1 MNGFEQFNLTPEL
14 QQSIAALGFETPTP
28 VQKAVI
34 PVLLEGRRNMV
45 ALAQTGTGKT
55 AAFGIPVL
63 QRVDVGRNEIQTVI
77 LCPTRE
83 LCLQVC
89 RDLKEISKH
98 SKAVRTVAIYGG
110 ASIETQLRALRSGV
124 HIIVATPGRLHDL
137 LRRRGVDLSTA
148 SCVVLDEAD
157 EMLSMGFEEDLNA
170 IMGSIPDTVQ
180 KLLFSATMPRQV
192 ERLTGTYMQDAVEIT
207 IGSRNAGAENVTHD
221 CYMIHEK
228 DRYLALKRI
237 VDATPSIYGLIFC
250 RTRVET
256 QETAA
261 NLMRDGYSA
270 DALHGDLSQ
279 IQRDRV
285 MAAFRERTIRMLVA
299 TDVAARGIDVT
310 DLTHVIN
317 YQLPDELESY
327 THRSGRTGRA
337 GKSGVSAV
345 LINMRE
351 KWKIKHIEQRLG
363 KQFTFKPVPS
373 GYTVCEAQLLQLMER
388 AKAVDVNESQI
399 APFMPAIF
407 EMLDGLSREQLIKH
421 FASLELNRFLE
432 YYRNTPDI
440 SVPVESRGPAR
451 YERNAPAGDN
461 RRPQTGNRYA
471 KPFRRKPAGDD
482 APSGGP
488 RRPPFRK
495 AAGPGARPAGAPAP
509 ATPHPRAKSAAPH
522 TAASAPTTPHPRAKV
537 AGPHTAA
544 GPKKPHT
551 RAKTAPAAASET
563 PAAPHKRDK
572 VDSLPAWVKK
582 MKQQPRE

>member
-1 MNGFEQFNLTPEL
+1 MNGFDQFNLTPEL

-63 QRVDVGRNEIQTVI
+63 QRVDTDRNEIQTVI

-89 RDLKEISKH
+89 RDLKSFAKH
-98 SKAVRTVAIYGG
+98 SKAVRSVAIYGG
-110 ASIETQLRALRSGV
+110 ASIENQLRALRTGV
-124 HIIVATPGRLHDL
+124 HIIVATPGRLHDM
-137 LRRRGVDLSTA
+137 LRRKGADLSLAT
-148 SCVVLDEAD
+148 CVVLDEAD

-170 IMGSIPDTVQ
+170 IMAAIPEGVQ

-192 ERLTGTYMQDAVEIT
+192 ERLRSAYMKDALEIT
-207 IGSRNAGAENVTHD
+207 IGSRNAGAENVTHE

-237 VDATPSIYGLIFC
+237 VDSTPSIYGLIFC

-270 DALHGDLSQ
+270 DALHGDLTQ

-285 MAAFRERTIRMLVA
+285 MAAFRDRTIRMLVA

-317 YQLPDELESY
+317 YQLPDDLESY

-337 GKSGVSAV
+337 GKSGISVV

-363 KQFTFKPVPS
+363 KQFAFKPVPS
-373 GYTVCEAQLLQLMER
+373 GHAVCEAQLLQFMER
-388 AKAVDVNESQI
+388 AKAVKVNEPQI

-407 EMLDGLSREQLIKH
+407 ETLEGLTREQLIKH

-432 YYRNTPDI
+432 YYRDTPDI
-440 SVPVESRGPAR
+440 SSPVEQRPQGRSGRDDRG
-451 YERNAPAGDN
+451 NNN
-461 RRPQTGNRYA
+461 RRAPQTVGRYA
-471 KPFRRKPAGDD
+471 KPFHRNPA
-482 APSGGP
+482 AHPSSVDGH

-495 AAGPGARPAGAPAP
+495 FTGPATRPAGAPAP
-509 ATPHPRAKSAAPH
+509 TTALQHAKATPPPRPGITAATPQKPAHPVKAAP
-522 TAASAPTTPHPRAKV
+522 
-537 AGPHTAA
+537 AGA
-544 GPKKPHT
+544 GTKST
-551 RAKTAPAAASET
+551 
-563 PAAPHKRDK
+563 APHKRPKTGQAQDQTP
-572 VDSLPAWVKK
+572 DWVKR
-582 MKQQPRE
+582 MKQQPGK

>member
-1 MNGFEQFNLTPEL
+1 MNGFQQFNLTPEL

-28 VQKAVI
+28 VQLAVI

-63 QRVDVGRNEIQTVI
+63 QRVDTDRNEIQTVI

-89 RDLKEISKH
+89 RDLKQIAKH
-98 SKAVRTVAIYGG
+98 SKSVRSVAIYGG
-110 ASIETQLRALRSGV
+110 ASIENQLRALRNGV
-124 HIIVATPGRLHDL
+124 HIVVATPGRLHDM
-137 LRRRGVDLSTA
+137 LRRKGLDLSLAT
-148 SCVVLDEAD
+148 CVVLDEAD

-170 IMGSIPDTVQ
+170 IMAAIPEGVQ

-192 ERLTGTYMQDAVEIT
+192 AQLRGAYMKDALEIT
-207 IGSRNAGAENVTHD
+207 IGSRNAGAENVTHE

-237 VDATPSIYGLIFC
+237 VDSTPQIYGLIFC

-261 NLMRDGYSA
+261 NLMKDGYSA
-270 DALHGDLSQ
+270 DALHGDLTQ

-310 DLTHVIN
+310 NLTHVIN
-317 YQLPDELESY
+317 YQLPDDLESY

-337 GKSGVSAV
+337 GKSGVSVV

-351 KWKIKHIEQRLG
+351 KWKIKHIEQRIG
-363 KQFTFKPVPS
+363 KHFAYKPVPS
-373 GYTVCEAQLLQLMER
+373 GHAVCEAQLLQFMER
-388 AKAVDVNESQI
+388 AKAVTVNEPQI

-407 EMLDGLSREQLIKH
+407 ETLEGLTREQLIKH

-432 YYRNTPDI
+432 YYRDTPDI
-440 SVPVESRGPAR
+440 SAPVEQRPHAR
-451 YERNAPAGDN
+451 PGQHPRSGGEG
-461 RRPQTGNRYA
+461 RRVPQTGGRYA
-471 KPFRRKPAGDD
+471 KPFHRNPA
-482 APSGGP
+482 AHPSPADGS

-495 AAGPGARPAGAPAP
+495 FASPARAASTSEQETAH
-509 ATPHPRAKSAAPH
+509 PHPKAAPSPRPGGSYSGVPQKP
-522 TAASAPTTPHPRAKV
+522 AHPAK
-537 AGPHTAA
+537 AGHAGA
-544 GPKKPHT
+544 GPKEP
-551 RAKTAPAAASET
+551 
-563 PAAPHKRDK
+563 APHKRPK
-572 VDSLPAWVKK
+572 VDNTPDWVKK
-582 MKQQPRE
+582 MKLQPGT